1 MKMIIGLLLL
11 PLCFGAASAL
21 WRMLRLSGGADTVW
35 VPLLAGALCWGVI
48 YLLLPRPMWIYVAG
62 HELTHA
68 VWTWLFGG
76 RVSRLKVSSRGGSV
90 EVSKTNFVIALA
102 PYFFPFYAAV
112 VVVLFL
118 VLQPLVSGN
127 RLEVWFLLLLGAAY
141 AFHLTLTGHILKTHQ
156 SDITDQGRIF
166 SAAVIFLGNV
176 LILVAAIPLLISRPP
191 LATAFVWCWEET
203 VRLVQLVQ
211 G

>member
-141 AFHLTLTGHILKTHQ
+141 AFHLTLTGHILKTQQ

-176 LILVAAIPLLISRPP
+176 LILVAAIPLLTSRPP
-191 LATAFVWCWEET
+191 LTTAFVWCWEET

>member
-1 MKMIIGLLLL
+1 
-11 PLCFGAASAL
+11 
-21 WRMLRLSGGADTVW
+21 MLRLSDGADIVW

-68 VWTWLFGG
+68 VWAWLFGA
-76 RVSRLKVSSRGGSV
+76 RVSRIKVSSTGGSV

-112 VVVLFL
+112 VVGLFL
-118 VLQPLVSGN
+118 VLRPLVSGH

-141 AFHLTLTGHILKTHQ
+141 AFHITLTGHILQTHQ

-166 SAAVIFLGNV
+166 SAVVIFLGNA
-176 LILVAAIPLLISRPP
+176 LILVTAIPLLTSRPP
-191 LATAFVWCWEET
+191 LSTAFGWCWEET
-203 VRLVQLVQ
+203 LRLVQLVR